1 MRFLCFPLV
10 LQKREFEQR
19 TESWTNSISAH
30 LGKVKTMVGEFSSE
44 MNKKF
49 SSLEQSQSE
58 MNELDEE
65 LEKILIK
72 RRKLLSDSRSTAQ
85 ESGRQLDKFSSE
97 VGMEIDSVDTDC
109 QESSKS
115 VIQNMQEVF
124 VSHAEEISKVLNN
137 RELLF
142 S

>member
-1 MRFLCFPLV
+1 
-10 LQKREFEQR
+10 
-19 TESWTNSISAH
+19 
-30 LGKVKTMVGEFSSE
+30 MVGEFSSE

-49 SSLEQSQSE
+49 SSLEQSQSK

-72 RRKLLSDSRSTAQ
+72 RRKLLCESRSAAH

-97 VGMEIDSVDTDC
+97 VGMEIDSVDSDC

-124 VSHAEEISKVLNN
+124 VSHAEEISKVHNN
-137 RELLF
+137 RE
-142 S
+142 